1 MQDPVYSEIMDR
13 PRPGIFATSGLTL
26 LAAAGLWVSALAT
39 FAFGAE
45 TGLAAVNLAYY
56 LPFVLVPAAVY
67 LLRRPETRAAARLNP
82 LPLVPTLAV
91 ILLGLLSVYAASALA
106 ALWQL
111 LTDALGLP
119 AIGEAPVIRNPR
131 ELTLAIVIMAALPA
145 ACEELLFRGLVMPA
159 WESRGT
165 YFAIGVS
172 GAMFALL
179 HGNITGLPAYLL
191 VGAVS
196 GYLVF
201 ALDTLYAGIVYHTV
215 YNAACLVIPYLASNQ
230 TQPETAPEAALL
242 ASMLWQTL
250 LVFGMMAMLL
260 VSLRSRARQEN
271 RIVIP
276 RIRRPVEGR
285 DRIMLLAA
293 VLAMAASTVVV
304 AALSMRMGGSA

>member
-67 LLRRPETRAAARLNP
+67 LL
-82 LPLVPTLAV
+82 PTLAV

-131 ELTLAIVIMAALPA
+131 ELTLAIVMMAALPA

>member
-45 TGLAAVNLAYY
+45 TGLAAVK
-56 LPFVLVPAAVY
+56 
-67 LLRRPETRAAARLNP
+67 
-82 LPLVPTLAV
+82 PLVPTLAV

-131 ELTLAIVIMAALPA
+131 ELTLAIVMMAALPA
-145 ACEELLFRGLVMPA
+145 ACEELLFRGLVMSA